1 MHGWIGMIILCQS
14 QTNGRQCLIANLV
27 LGTVVEEYRGENAP
41 LETSF
46 YINNNFIFS
55 HFHILYVLLS
65 QKNNKDGN
73 KITSSCI
80 EFLPVLTVQAQRM

>member
-1 MHGWIGMIILCQS
+1 MIILCQS